1 MMDLEFSF
9 DKAPWEDKLMA
20 LQPGDTVSAVELLT
34 LLEGETE
41 DTVQNV
47 LLELEARS
55 VALDVTGLPKGF
67 GNGEAALRLRREAEL
82 VKSGMLMQ
90 SLEEN
95 DPLRL
100 YLEEVAGLPAAGDP
114 QRMAERFAGGYDPV
128 LPGLTNLMLPMVIEM
143 AQSMTGYGVLL
154 LDLIQEGSLGL
165 WQGILSFQRGDFCSH
180 AAWWIRQYLH
190 KAVLLQARE
199 SGLGVK
205 MKQAME
211 DYRSVDEK
219 LLADL
224 GRNPT
229 VEEIAEE
236 MHMTAQEAQMVAD
249 MLSAARMLSSA
260 KQEMEEPEETPEDE
274 QHVEDTAYFQSRQR
288 VNDLLEGLN
297 DTEAKLIALRF
308 GLEGGKS
315 LSTEETGRKLGLT
328 PEEVVALE
336 TAALSKMRNSIP
348 S

>member
-1 MMDLEFSF
+1 MMDLEYTF
-9 DKAPWEDKLMA
+9 DKKPWEDKFLS
-20 LQPGDTVSAVELLT
+20 LQPGDTVSGVELLT
-34 LLEGETE
+34 LLEGESEETLQE
-41 DTVQNV
+41 L
-47 LLELEARS
+47 LLELEVRG
-55 VALDVTGLPKGF
+55 VTLDITGLPKGF
-67 GNGEAALRLRREAEL
+67 GTGEAALRLRREAEL

-128 LPGLTNLMLPMVIEM
+128 LPGLTNLMLPLVIEM
-143 AQSMTGYGVLL
+143 AQEMTGYGVLL

-165 WQGILSFQRGDFCSH
+165 WQGILSFQRGDFRSH

-199 SGLGVK
+199 SGLGQK

-236 MHMTAQEAQMVAD
+236 MHMTAQETQMVAD

>member
-34 LLEGETE
+34 LLEGESE

-128 LPGLTNLMLPMVIEM
+128 LPALTNAMLPAVVDL
-143 AQSMTGYGVLL
+143 ACQHTGRGVLL

-165 WQGILSFQRGDFCSH
+165 WQGILSYRQGEFVTH
-180 AAWWIRQYLH
+180 ATWWIRQYLAR
-190 KAVLLQARE
+190 AVTL
-199 SGLGVK
+199 
-205 MKQAME
+205 
-211 DYRSVDEK
+211 
-219 LLADL
+219 
-224 GRNPT
+224 
-229 VEEIAEE
+229 
-236 MHMTAQEAQMVAD
+236 
-249 MLSAARMLSSA
+249 
-260 KQEMEEPEETPEDE
+260 
-274 QHVEDTAYFQSRQR
+274 
-288 VNDLLEGLN
+288 
-297 DTEAKLIALRF
+297 
-308 GLEGGKS
+308 
-315 LSTEETGRKLGLT
+315 
-328 PEEVVALE
+328 
-336 TAALSKMRNSIP
+336 
-348 S
+348 

>member
-1 MMDLEFSF
+1 MEGEDEAYLEEVLQDLE
-9 DKAPWEDKLMA
+9 ERHVML
-20 LQPGDTVSAVELLT
+20 DTS
-34 LLEGETE
+34 
-41 DTVQNV
+41 D
-47 LLELEARS
+47 
-55 VALDVTGLPKGF
+55 LPKTSGS
-67 GNGEAALRLRREAEL
+67 GEAALRLRREEQL
-82 VKSGMLMQ
+82 VRSGKLPAG
-90 SLEEN
+90 LDEN

-128 LPGLTNLMLPMVIEM
+128 LPGLTNLMLPLVIEM
-143 AQSMTGYGVLL
+143 AQEMTGYGVLL

-165 WQGILSFQRGDFCSH
+165 WQGILSFQRGDFRAH

-190 KAVLLQARE
+190 KAVLVQARE
-199 SGLGVK
+199 AGLGQK

-211 DYRSVDEK
+211 DYRAVDEK

-229 VEEIAEE
+229 PQEIAEE
-236 MHMTAQEAQMVAD
+236 MHMTVQEIETVAD
-249 MLSAARMLSSA
+249 MLSAARLLSSA

-288 VNDLLEGLN
+288 VGELLEGLTE
-297 DTEAKLIALRF
+297 TEAKLIALRF
-308 GLEGGKS
+308 GLEGGQP
-315 LSTEETGRKLGLT
+315 LSAQDTGKRLHMT

-336 TAALSKMRNSIP
+336 TAALAKMRKQ
-348 S
+348 